1 MWKSPFYECISVR
14 VVVMKKLSSC
24 KGIIAI
30 IVFSLIMI
38 CFASCQLWYQDL
50 KGYLEHW
57 SDTVS
62 VEGSEWSASPESQKN
77 SSGVDTVATNA
88 TISASVAISNPENYA
103 LNYEIGTSSDSL
115 KSVRLT
121 GATAVLSSAR
131 VISSSPSSIQVQ
143 IDPLSAVPTPE
154 SLALEHSDF
163 TLQFIPVRSDSGLA
177 APTAESI
184 TLRYNTPPRMPLEV
198 VYNKDSQQLDWMGS
212 EGWKLVQQAHD
223 PHLDNHIYW
232 AWPRGITD
240 PRHPDYVTKFQIYV
254 DGALSQEGA
263 PDNFKYTDS
272 TFISPKLADYQV
284 YRVAGTS
291 GSKIEIYAVDPEDVT
306 SFATGSGIAPHKI
319 TLTTDQGFFSSSGV
333 DSLELYKAAGSL
345 AIGSDFEAPHNPD
358 SKYYLSGWTCDGN
371 SVSFPLEISKPMEL
385 VAQWTSYPTDGG
397 TGGTP
402 GGDSEGTTGSGS
414 ASSSTYSITYDANG
428 ADSGTVPTSQT
439 KLAGKSVSLAKNS
452 GSLTK
457 EHHTFSG
464 WNTAR
469 DGSGTSYAEGANYTG
484 DADLTLYAQWTKW
497 NQVQPV
503 QFNVGAG
510 NVNFDTKVRLSTTT
524 PNATIYYTVNGSGE
538 QIGAVG
544 QPVVITI
551 TSDATISAYATY
563 DGMIPSTETSA
574 NYKLYTYTITY
585 DGTGSDGGDVPGQQ
599 TKIDGYPVELA
610 GNTGNLT
617 KRRYTFNGWNT
628 KADGSG
634 TSYAE
639 GSSFTDDTNVTL
651 YAQWK
656 KCPVTKIEVIP
667 PNRTVYG
674 VGDTF
679 DSTGMVVTATY
690 SDGESQKVTGWST
703 NFDEVIANFGLDKVI
718 TVSYLEENS
727 TQTAT
732 FTVDVANYKFTETV
746 QDYVYPAGKT
756 GTAPDGIYKIFGDW
770 PQTIKGEGVDIGS
783 GTLTRGDLIYQV
795 GSDGNYY
802 VKVTAN
808 PDEDILDNGILY
820 SNNSAIV
827 DKTDVYFKV
836 EPIVWRELT
845 GSYGS
850 ESSTLLL
857 AENILTGGISWNLGS
872 NNYKES
878 IIRKWLNSNK
888 DIAKQS
894 DYGSTTGFL
903 KTAFT
908 PVAQDNIT
916 ETTVDNSAKSTSDTL
931 GSIDE
936 AVAYVCDDTIDK
948 IFLLSE
954 FEATYKAYGFAA
966 YDEYVGDSFGTQTST
981 RIRVTTDY
989 AKAIGAY
996 QSPEPGQGGRWWLRS
1011 PSGDEKNARRISNG
1025 GSAISGYR
1033 VDFTDAGVVPA
1044 LCINFP

>member
-1 MWKSPFYECISVR
+1 MWKSPFYECISVQ

-24 KGIIAI
+24 KGIIAVI
-30 IVFSLIMI
+30 LFSLILT
-38 CFASCQLWYQDL
+38 CFAGCHLWYQDL

-57 SDTVS
+57 TDTVS
-62 VEGSEWSASPESQKN
+62 VEGTEWSASPESQKN

-103 LNYEIGTSSDSL
+103 LNYEIGTSSDPL

-121 GATAVLSSAR
+121 GATAVLSNAR
-131 VISSSPSSIQVQ
+131 VISSSPTSIQVQ
-143 IDPLSAVPTPE
+143 IAPLSAVPTPE

-223 PHLDNHIYW
+223 SRLDNHIYW

-254 DGALSQEGA
+254 DGSLSQEGA

-371 SVSFPLEISKPMEL
+371 PVSFPLEISKPMEL

-414 ASSSTYSITYDANG
+414 ASSSTYSIIYDANG

-464 WNTAR
+464 WNTQA
-469 DGSGTSYAEGANYTG
+469 DGKGQFYGEGTTYATDANV
-484 DADLTLYAQWTKW
+484 TLYAQWTKW
-497 NQVQPV
+497 NQVEPV
-503 QFNVGAG
+503 HFDVGSG
-510 NVNFDTKVRLSTTT
+510 NVKFSTQVTLATAT
-524 PNATIYYTVNGSGE
+524 PNATIHYTVNGSGE

-585 DGTGSDGGDVPGQQ
+585 DGNGADGGNVPGQQ

-610 GNTGNLT
+610 DNTGNLT
-617 KRRYTFNGWNT
+617 KRRYTLNGWNT
-628 KADGSG
+628 ASDGSG

-656 KCPVTKIEVIP
+656 ANTYTATLSGGIGGNTSVTVTYDQIP
-667 PNRTVYG
+667 PSITPPSRPGFTFKGYNTKQDGTGIDYYDGNG
-674 VGDTF
+674 VGVGTWKEIQDTTLYAQWETNPGTVVCEGIIINGVKLEKTSEVQII
-679 DSTGMVVTATY
+679 STPV
-690 SDGESQKVTGWST
+690 D
-703 NFDEVIANFGLDKVI
+703 IANLYKAG
-718 TVSYLEENS
+718 VSSEVFIPGRSGTIQPFVMGQYEV
-727 TQTAT
+727 TQEL
-732 FTVDVANYKFTETV
+732 YETV
-746 QDYVYPAGKT
+746 MGQWSGDRPQGK
-756 GTAPDGIYKIFGDW
+756 Y
-770 PQTIKGEGVDIGS
+770 GEGLYHPAYFVSWYDAVVFCNRLSVLMGLNPVYS
-783 GTLTRGDLIYQV
+783 KNNQTDPDQWGTI
-795 GSDGNYY
+795 
-802 VKVTAN
+802 
-808 PDEDILDNGILY
+808 P
-820 SNNSAIV
+820 SN
-827 DKTDVYFKV
+827 
-836 EPIVWRELT
+836 
-845 GSYGS
+845 
-850 ESSTLLL
+850 
-857 AENILTGGISWNLGS
+857 
-872 NNYKES
+872 
-878 IIRKWLNSNK
+878 
-888 DIAKQS
+888 
-894 DYGSTTGFL
+894 
-903 KTAFT
+903 
-908 PVAQDNIT
+908 
-916 ETTVDNSAKSTSDTL
+916 STSDT
-931 GSIDE
+931 SDW
-936 AVAYVCDDTIDK
+936 DTINCNWSANGYR
-948 IFLLSE
+948 LPTEVEWEL
-954 FEATYKAYGFAA
+954 AA
-966 YDEYVGDSFGTQTST
+966 RGGTPDHPGWSYIYAGSDTCNDVAVSNASST
-981 RIRVTTDY
+981 REVGQ
-989 AKAIGAY
+989 KAANSLNLYDMSGNVCEWCWDWKGNVIDNT
-996 QSPEPGQGGRWWLRS
+996 PLFGGELV
-1011 PSGDEKNARRISNG
+1011 DARRIRRG
-1025 GSAISGYR
+1025 GSWYQIDDRSSVFDRGDSGPVAQNEWLGFR
-1033 VDFTDAGVVPA
+1033 VVRSA
-1044 LCINFP
+1044 N